1 MDQRDQKDRNDQTY
15 QKYQKYQKG
24 QRDQLGQKDQNG
36 RVGHIENTIKKPLL
50 KVEMLKTHVETAGVP
65 EELLKGIHFEIEPG
79 ETFVLLGESGS
90 GKSMTALSIMQ
101 LLPRSIVFSKE
112 SKIVFENTDLLSLS
126 EAKIRKMRGSEIAMI
141 FQEPMTSLNPVF
153 TVGEQIAEALRL
165 HCKLSKKEAEKETL
179 SLLEAVHIKEPSRVQ
194 KSYPHQ
200 LSGGMKQ
207 RAMIAMAL
215 AGKPKLLIA
224 DEPTTALDV
233 TTQAQILQ
241 LLKELQEKYHMAILF
256 ITHDLNVARKI
267 GQKVGIM
274 HKGHLIEQG
283 EIQQVLS
290 MPKNHYTERLLH
302 AKPRFQK
309 SQIPTDGEEILALD
323 KLSIHFPIKKGFFQR
338 TVSYVPAV
346 EEISLQ
352 VKTGETLALVGESGC
367 GKTTLAKAILALTK
381 PTKGQICWLGQPI
394 QTLKGRELREKRSDF
409 QIIFQDPYGAMDPKF
424 RVLDI
429 IEEGLRAFNVGTNA
443 KEREDRVD
451 VLLEQVGLR
460 PEHKYRY
467 PHQFSGGQR
476 QRICIARAL
485 AVGPRFIVCDEPTS
499 SLDVTVAAQ
508 IMDLLLQLQEE
519 FEISYLFI
527 THNMSVVRAMA
538 HNVAVMHAG
547 RIVEYGSCDEVL
559 NHPKNP
565 YTRSLLEAI
574 V

>member
-1 MDQRDQKDRNDQTY
+1 MTVLQ
-15 QKYQKYQKG
+15 
-24 QRDQLGQKDQNG
+24 
-36 RVGHIENTIKKPLL
+36 PLL
-50 KVEMLKTHVETAGVP
+50 KIEKLKTEVVNSSNAQLRSKVQLDQHEAI
-65 EELLKGIHFEIEPG
+65 LKGIDFEVRAG

-101 LLPRSIVFSKE
+101 LLPRSVFFGEE
-112 SKIVFENTDLLSLS
+112 SRILFQGNDLLSLPES
-126 EAKIRKMRGSEIAMI
+126 KIRKMRGADIAMI

-165 HCKLSKKEAEKETL
+165 HQKLSRKGADQETL
-179 SLLEAVHIKEPSRVQ
+179 ALLEAVQIKDPHRVQ

-241 LLKELQEKYHMAILF
+241 LLKQLQAKYQMAILF
-256 ITHDLNVARKI
+256 ITHDLAVAKKM
-267 GQKVGIM
+267 GQRVGVM
-274 HKGHLIEQG
+274 HQGELVEQG
-283 EIQQVLS
+283 AILDVLNS
-290 MPKNHYTERLLH
+290 PKNAYTAELLK
-302 AKPRFQK
+302 AKPTRSK
-309 SQIPTDGEEILALD
+309 EAVPRDGEEILSLD
-323 KLSIHFPIKKGFFQR
+323 NLSIYFPVKSGFFQK
-338 TVSYVPAV
+338 TVSVVQAV
-346 EEISLQ
+346 DKVSLQ
-352 VKTGETLALVGESGC
+352 VKSGETLALVGESGC
-367 GKTTLAKAILALTK
+367 GKTTLAKAVLALTK
-381 PTKGQICWLGQPI
+381 PSSGQVSWLGQPI
-394 QTLKGRELREKRSDF
+394 QTLKSRELRARRSDF

-429 IEEGLRAFNVGTNA
+429 IEEGLRAFNVGTDA
-443 KEREDRVD
+443 KEREERVD
-451 VLLEQVGLR
+451 ILLEQVGLKA
-460 PEHKYRY
+460 EYKYRY

-508 IMDLLLQLQEE
+508 IMDLLLNLQQEY
-519 FEISYLFI
+519 EISYLFI

-538 HNVAVMHAG
+538 HNVAVMQAG
-547 RIVEYGSCDEVL
+547 KIVEYGSCDEVL
-559 NHPKNP
+559 NNPKHA
-565 YTRSLLEAI
+565 YTRTLLDA
-574 V
+574 VMV

>member
-1 MDQRDQKDRNDQTY
+1 MTV
-15 QKYQKYQKG
+15 
-24 QRDQLGQKDQNG
+24 LL
-36 RVGHIENTIKKPLL
+36 PLL
-50 KVEMLKTHVETAGVP
+50 KIEKLKTHVVNSNRDINQNSILQSKIKSDLQSNQQATAQFNTESNWQSP
-65 EELLKGIHFEIEPG
+65 SQEEILKGINFEVRAG

-90 GKSMTALSIMQ
+90 GKSITALSIMQ
-101 LLPRSIVFSKE
+101 LLPRSVFFGQE
-112 SKIVFENTDLLSLS
+112 SRILFQGSDLLSLPES
-126 EAKIRKMRGSEIAMI
+126 KIRKMRGSDIAMI

-165 HCKLSKKEAEKETL
+165 HQKLSRKGAHQETL
-179 SLLEAVHIKEPSRVQ
+179 TLLEAVQIKDPIRVQ

-241 LLKELQEKYHMAILF
+241 LLKQLQAEHQMAILF
-256 ITHDLNVARKI
+256 ITHDLAVAKKM
-267 GQKVGIM
+267 GQRVGIM
-274 HKGHLIEQG
+274 HQGHLVEQG
-283 EIQQVLS
+283 EILEVLNS
-290 MPKNHYTERLLH
+290 PKNAYTAQLLE
-302 AKPRFQK
+302 AKPKQRKEPPAQ
-309 SQIPTDGEEILALD
+309 DGEEILSLD
-323 KLSIHFPIKKGFFQR
+323 NLSIYFPVKSGFFQK
-338 TVSYVPAV
+338 TVSVVQAV
-346 EEISLQ
+346 DDVSLQ
-352 VKTGETLALVGESGC
+352 VKSGETLALVGESGC
-367 GKTTLAKAILALTK
+367 GKTTLAKAVLALTK
-381 PTKGQICWLGQPI
+381 PSAGQVSWLGQPI
-394 QTLKGRELREKRSDF
+394 QTLKSRELRARRSDF

-443 KEREDRVD
+443 KEREERVD
-451 VLLEQVGLR
+451 VLLEQVGLKA
-460 PEHKYRY
+460 EYKYRY

-508 IMDLLLQLQEE
+508 IMDLLLNLQQEY
-519 FEISYLFI
+519 EISYLFI

-538 HNVAVMHAG
+538 HNVAVMQAG
-547 RIVEYGSCDEVL
+547 KIVEYGSCDEVL
-559 NHPKNP
+559 NNPKHA
-565 YTRSLLEAI
+565 YTRTLLDA
-574 V
+574 VMV